1 MKDVWLWILHRL
13 MENEVGAGYLLILP
27 GPSSIWGGPPKAA
40 GNSAKNRLLNRYL
53 TILMT
58 FRGAAPSMRTPA
70 TFLLT
75 SEPVTTNF
83 LTGPP
88 RYARTWIR
96 SQSPSART
104 ISDMAKHIFSRS
116 AALRA
121 DIHCRECPQS
131 CLRSRHVCV
140 QCRGMYTWNQHS
152 EPTWNPPIFA
162 VHPELLHVRR
172 TARGEAQHM
181 NRLHWQPNGACRH
194 DLICGCCA
202 HGGRG

>member
-1 MKDVWLWILHRL
+1 MAILSQSSVQLSQLFGCSFRRCAICVALAVVGCWLSQSRNIITFVGSRWRWLKGHADAEKLRVTDKCLSCQLHRHTH
-13 MENEVGAGYLLILP
+13 GAG
-27 GPSSIWGGPPKAA
+27 SCSHAHAA
-40 GNSAKNRLLNRYL
+40 K
-53 TILMT
+53 
-58 FRGAAPSMRTPA
+58 
-70 TFLLT
+70 
-75 SEPVTTNF
+75 
-83 LTGPP
+83 
-88 RYARTWIR
+88 TWI
-96 SQSPSART
+96 
-104 ISDMAKHIFSRS
+104 SR
-116 AALRA
+116 RV
-121 DIHCRECPQS
+121 